1 MIIFFLQQHQKER
14 IKKKERILGEKLA
27 NSQNVKEI
35 KIMRTNLIR
44 CFGYNV
50 SSKKPGE
57 IELFT
62 IVKISPLPEVNDF

>member
-1 MIIFFLQQHQKER
+1 M
-14 IKKKERILGEKLA
+14 A
-27 NSQNVKEI
+27 NSQSVKEI
-35 KIMRTNLIR
+35 KFIRTNLIR
-44 CFGYNV
+44 CFGHNV

>member
-1 MIIFFLQQHQKER
+1 M
-14 IKKKERILGEKLA
+14 KERILGEKLA
-27 NSQNVKEI
+27 NSQNAKKI

-44 CFGYNV
+44 CFGYNA